1 MAPGKSAK
9 PDSPPPPPEPDPQP
23 GDVRTGEECPGP
35 EGSIGTPG
43 WVKRTDFF
51 RSYNGKK
58 RTETEWVWD
67 NGDPP
72 PF

>member
-1 MAPGKSAK
+1 MKSGSS
-9 PDSPPPPPEPDPQP
+9 DEYFDLRFPPPPPEPDPQP

-51 RSYNGKK
+51 RSYNGQT
-58 RTETEWVWD
+58 RTET
-67 NGDPP
+67 
-72 PF
+72 